1 MNIEKQFS
9 TFNEMMENMSAE
21 ERELF
26 SGKLLNYLLFSTI
39 DTREKKDVKKSG
51 LTPEEMKLIK
61 ALAKKTE
68 ELKNLL
74 GENPDL
80 FM

>member
-1 MNIEKQFS
+1 MSVDKQFR

-26 SGKLLNYLLFSTI
+26 SEKLLNYLLFSTI
-39 DTREKKDVKKSG
+39 DTREKKDFKKSG
-51 LTPEEMKLIK
+51 LTPEEIKLIQE
-61 ALAKKTE
+61 LAKRTE
-68 ELKNLL
+68 DLKNLL

>member
-1 MNIEKQFS
+1 MSIEKQFS

-39 DTREKKDVKKSG
+39 DTREKKDVNKSG

-61 ALAKKTE
+61 ELAKKTE

-74 GENPDL
+74 GENPDF